1 MNLVI
6 FCSGEDMLP
15 KYYAV
20 EYTPPKTALLNCI
33 CCMSC
38 FRQPFNLAIFGLDGE
53 LALRIVSGHL
63 ENCWLLRYS
72 KECCCH
78 QGIVKR
84 LLIKTP
90 DDAVIGSLVEFGHCF
105 MTQWLQIHP
114 GVPQTGADLADAAV
128 VQFQSKCRCMDSLML
143 YCGCKTDPD
152 TEGAMIMADK
162 EGRKYATARPWSG
175 ITSEDSSFLF
185 TVRFAKNCPVEMKAL
200 ALAGSFIYNNL
211 NWETR
216 SDLTCCMLISCLF
229 CTLRLYYDGGPVTYD
244 YDNWSNLRTRP
255 ATAYIPW
262 LSVNRPAVVNYRR
275 S

>member
-78 QGIVKR
+78 QGIVKVGIISNVAKYEN
-84 LLIKTP
+84 LLKI
-90 DDAVIGSLVEFGHCF
+90 
-105 MTQWLQIHP
+105 
-114 GVPQTGADLADAAV
+114 
-128 VQFQSKCRCMDSLML
+128 
-143 YCGCKTDPD
+143 
-152 TEGAMIMADK
+152 
-162 EGRKYATARPWSG
+162 
-175 ITSEDSSFLF
+175 
-185 TVRFAKNCPVEMKAL
+185 
-200 ALAGSFIYNNL
+200 
-211 NWETR
+211 
-216 SDLTCCMLISCLF
+216 
-229 CTLRLYYDGGPVTYD
+229 
-244 YDNWSNLRTRP
+244 
-255 ATAYIPW
+255 
-262 LSVNRPAVVNYRR
+262 
-275 S
+275 